1 MLISWLYLMIAILFE
16 VSGTTCMKLSE
27 EFTKIVPS
35 ILIFVFYGLCLTF
48 LTLSLRKLEVSIVYA
63 VWSGFGTI
71 LITSI
76 GIVWFR
82 ESFTLVKVMSIF
94 LIIVGVIGLNLGE
107 YLRNTNN

>member
-1 MLISWLYLMIAILFE
+1 MSWLYLMIAIIFE

-27 EFTKIVPS
+27 EFTKLIPS

-63 VWSGFGTI
+63 VWSGVGTLI
-71 LITSI
+71 ITSI

-82 ESFTLVKVMSIF
+82 ESFTLIKVMSIF
-94 LIIVGVIGLNLGE
+94 LIIMGVIGLNLGE
-107 YLRNTNN
+107 YSR

>member
-1 MLISWLYLMIAILFE
+1 MLISWLYLMIAIIFE

-27 EFTKIVPS
+27 EFTKLIPS

-63 VWSGFGTI
+63 VWSGVGTLI
-71 LITSI
+71 ITSI

-82 ESFTLVKVMSIF
+82 ESFTLIKVMSIF
-94 LIIVGVIGLNLGE
+94 LIIMGVIGLNLGE
-107 YLRNTNN
+107 YSR